1 MKIKNYDIISIRMTN
16 IYTDGD
22 ATKVALRWCEND

>member
-16 IYTDGD
+16 IYTDRD
-22 ATKVALRWCEND
+22 VTKFALRWSEND